1 MTISQ
6 IDKREADLMSLM
18 IFHQFNQQVKIVK
31 KLDQKM
37 EDTIENLL
45 FDRYI
50 FLCQQKASR
59 MVIKRLSNYK
69 NSIGEDWKEAFNFTS
84 FLHKMQDKIMTAYQN
99 QRGSLFKKKTV
110 VRYTLI
116 FKC

>member
-6 IDKREADLMSLM
+6 IDKREADLMTLM
-18 IFHQFNQQVKIVK
+18 IFHQFSQQVKIVK

-50 FLCQQKASR
+50 FLCQQKAST
-59 MVIKRLSNYK
+59 MVIKRLNNFK
-69 NSIGEDWKEAFNFTS
+69 NSFGEDWKEAFSFTS
-84 FLHKMQDKIMTAYQN
+84 FLHKMQDKIKMAYEN
-99 QRGSLFKKKTV
+99 QRGTLFKKKTV
-110 VRYTLI
+110 VRLLDI
-116 FKC
+116 